1 MQLIQNSWSG
11 VLRADR
17 TLRGTLEMLDP
28 FLGLKRFGLASD
40 EKQKAPKL
48 KAGTERL
55 MVGK

>member
-28 FLGLKRFGLASD
+28 FLGLKRFGLA
-40 EKQKAPKL
+40 
-48 KAGTERL
+48 
-55 MVGK
+55 